1 MRIIIAEDHPMFR
14 SGVRGLLATTDDLE
28 VVGEAADGE
37 EAVRIAGELLP
48 ELVLMDIRMPGLN
61 GIEATRLIRERYPR
75 TEVLILSMHSD
86 DQSVFTAMRAG
97 AKGYVLKDAD
107 EEELLQSIR
116 MVGSGRAVFGTGIAE
131 RMMQYF
137 AAHAGSA
144 GDGPSAVGG
153 GGGNGADDGAGGRTG
168 TDWRQLAASETFSGL
183 TRREAE
189 ILARIASGDT
199 NAQIAER
206 LFISAK
212 TVANHVSTIL
222 SKLQVLDRHEA
233 RKLVERSRP
242 PERP

>member
-1 MRIIIAEDHPMFR
+1 VKILIAEDHPMFR

-28 VVGEAADGE
+28 VVGEAANGE
-37 EAVRIAGELLP
+37 EAVRMAGELLP

-61 GIEATRLIRERYPR
+61 GIEATRQIRERYPQI
-75 TEVLILSMHSD
+75 EVLILSMHSD

-116 MVGSGRAVFGTGIAE
+116 MVGHGRAVFGTGIAE

-137 AAHAGSA
+137 AARAAAPASDAPRTTGAGA
-144 GDGPSAVGG
+144 GDG
-153 GGGNGADDGAGGRTG
+153 ADPDWRLLAAGG
-168 TDWRQLAASETFSGL
+168 AFSGL

-189 ILARIASGDT
+189 ILARIARGDT

-233 RKLVERSRP
+233 RRMVEQSRP
-242 PERP
+242 PAPRFDEHE